1 MRLPRAWI
9 PMIARTI
16 VDSIVKSDAAT
27 FKADKSAVTDA
38 INEIV
43 LSELMV
49 EDRLNEEVRE
59 ILKKFEADIEK
70 GRLDYKQLFDL
81 TKKKLVRERN
91 IIL

>member
-1 MRLPRAWI
+1 MISRA
-9 PMIARTI
+9 I
-16 VDSIVKSDAAT
+16 VESIVKSDAAT
-27 FKADKSAVTDA
+27 LKADKAAVTGVV
-38 INEIV
+38 NEIV
-43 LSELMV
+43 LNELMV

-91 IIL
+91 VIL